1 MTKMT
6 KPAVGG
12 LAALHSGRS
21 IWWLVGRRM
30 RARRAQLGYVVDRVA
45 EELGISPTVYASYE
59 SGEAQAPELLLAQ
72 LAELL
77 DVPALWFF
85 QDAPFAEKKEEE
97 DCDGSPRAYRIAT
110 PEQRIGF
117 LADSFRRL
125 DLEGQQQLL
134 AIADALSRTNGKR
147 SRE

>member
-12 LAALHSGRS
+12 LKAGLSSRS

-30 RARRAQLGYVVDRVA
+30 RDRRTQLGYAVDRVA
-45 EELGISPTVYASYE
+45 EELGISPTVFASYE
-59 SGEAQAPELLLAQ
+59 SGETQPPELLLAQ

-77 DVPALWFF
+77 GVPALWFF
-85 QDAPFAEKKEEE
+85 QDTSLPEEKEEE
-97 DCDGSPRAYRIAT
+97 DYDGSPRAYRIAT

-125 DLEGQQQLL
+125 DLEGQQKLL
-134 AIADALSRTNGKR
+134 AIANALSRTKGKR